1 MTRSKGKLAINQH
14 IRVEGKS
21 NFPALLLPSMTAENF
36 LVNNRSDGQAVEA
49 ICKCFP
55 QFDIVSTF
63 TLIIKSYK
71 EQSREEGNYFRVKED
86 EKLDFPIF
94 MSEVREN

>member
-1 MTRSKGKLAINQH
+1 
-14 IRVEGKS
+14 
-21 NFPALLLPSMTAENF
+21 MTAENF
-36 LVNNRSDGQAVEA
+36 LVNDRSDGQAVKA

-71 EQSREEGNYFRVKED
+71 EQGRERKFYFHVECDRED

-94 MSEVREN
+94 AIFHVRKRQKLNYLGSIHKLGGRL